1 MKRVPVAAWL
11 FVIVAL
17 IGLTPQLRDY
27 VWVFVWTS
35 RPQLGDKLL
44 WTSGLAIT
52 VAIGFVIA
60 FVIDHHRKR

>member
-35 RPQLGDKLL
+35 
-44 WTSGLAIT
+44 GLAIT